1 MRVGAA
7 PAPGCP
13 PVLHHFDHLLLD
25 APAGAPPPA
34 GDRARDPGAKNPK
47 PDAEAL
53 RGALRP
59 DAVLQLGG
67 RLTSKRAQAFLEWA
81 ALPDAASGRCASAV
95 GLGFVG

>member
-1 MRVGAA
+1 MGAA

-25 APAGAPPPA
+25 APAPA
-34 GDRARDPGAKNPK
+34 GDRAPDPGAGSPN

-53 RGALRP
+53 RAALRP

-67 RLTSKRAQAFLEWA
+67 RLTSKRTQAFLEWA
-81 ALPDAASGRCASAV
+81 ALPDAASERCASAI
-95 GLGFVG
+95 G